1 MQHNVSWRIRIASS
15 QRVLTR
21 GFVSVVMQCRWLC
34 VLGIHCACGRMC
46 PGPSRTS
53 RRPCELAQVAVKV
66 QRPRVLA
73 SVGLDLY
80 VMREVA
86 AALQR
91 LPSVR
96 RFGAAQGHIMPGEL
110 CMAAEQIWTSALHVR
125 GGQPAVSCGALT
137 RLVVLNALG
146 RLHSLCR

>member
-1 MQHNVSWRIRIASS
+1 M
-15 QRVLTR
+15 
-21 GFVSVVMQCRWLC
+21 
-34 VLGIHCACGRMC
+34 
-46 PGPSRTS
+46 
-53 RRPCELAQVAVKV
+53 

-96 RFGAAQGHIMPGEL
+96 GPLRHLRSAEARLRSSESRHIFKLKSG
-110 CMAAEQIWTSALHVR
+110 R
-125 GGQPAVSCGALT
+125 SCSW
-137 RLVVLNALG
+137 VVA
-146 RLHSLCR
+146 